1 MFSAAHALA
10 HAKASR
16 NPPTVLL
23 LPQSAPTTG
32 DGLICQHPNVTKP
45 LLFQAAIGGY
55 PDSPQY
61 AGGRFRNTHPRPV
74 NSPTPDARTL
84 WNFFFNKPADSE
96 PRKAL
101 PVLPLS
107 TAALDAAPERSLYRL
122 GHSTLLMKLRGG
134 WWLTDPVFSERA
146 SPLSFAGPKRL
157 HAPPIAL
164 AELPPLRGV
173 LLSHDHYDH
182 LDHATIRALA
192 PKVGIFLC
200 TLGVGDRLAAWGVP
214 ADKIVQHDWWQG
226 SEVDGLRF
234 TATPAQHFSGRG
246 LRDGNRT
253 LWASW
258 VIEDLQGERPLR
270 VFFSGDGGYFDGFA
284 EIGRRFGP
292 FDLTLMETGAYDPHW
307 PYVHMHP
314 AQTIQAHKDLSG
326 QWLLPIHNGTFNLAM
341 HAWWDPFEQILSLGH
356 QQGIAIATPMMG
368 ERLDLN
374 TPHAGTPWW
383 RACADTATDS
393 ISPSP
398 AGDVTRLDSR
408 PQR

>member
-1 MFSAAHALA
+1 MAAPAIRPLA
-10 HAKASR
+10 IRLLQRGKPSQTAA
-16 NPPTVLL
+16 NVLL
-23 LPQSAPTTG
+23 RRPILFR
-32 DGLICQHPNVTKP
+32 KP
-45 LLFQAAIGGY
+45 SLSTPIADY
-55 PDSPQY
+55 EDSPQY
-61 AGGRFRNTHPRPV
+61 SGGRFRNTHPRPA
-74 NSPTPDARTL
+74 NSPKPDAGTL
-84 WNFFFNKPADSE
+84 WKFFFNKPADSE
-96 PRKAL
+96 PGKAL

-107 TAALDAAPERSLYRL
+107 TAELDLAPERSLYRL

-146 SPLSFAGPKRL
+146 SPLSFAGPKRF

-164 AELPPLRGV
+164 DELPALRGV

-182 LDHATIRALA
+182 LDRASIRVLA
-192 PKVGIFLC
+192 PKVGVFLC
-200 TLGVGDRLAAWGVP
+200 PLGVGDRLAAWGVP

-234 TATPAQHFSGRG
+234 TATPAQHFSGRS

-258 VIEDLQGERPLR
+258 TIEDRQADRPLR

-292 FDLTLMETGAYDPHW
+292 FDVTLMETGAYDAHW

-314 AQTIQAHKDLSG
+314 AQTVQAHRDLGG

-341 HAWWDPFEQILSLGH
+341 HAWWDPFEQILSLGRQH
-356 QQGIAIATPMMG
+356 GIEIATPMMG
-368 ERLDLN
+368 ERLDLGA
-374 TPHAGTPWW
+374 PHAGSAWW
-383 RACADTATDS
+383 RACAEADS
-393 ISPSP
+393 KGLDLRP
-398 AGDVTRLDSR
+398 AQ
-408 PQR
+408 P

>member
-1 MFSAAHALA
+1 LFKKPSLTTPLA
-10 HAKASR
+10 
-16 NPPTVLL
+16 
-23 LPQSAPTTG
+23 
-32 DGLICQHPNVTKP
+32 D
-45 LLFQAAIGGY
+45 Y
-55 PDSPQY
+55 EDSPQY
-61 AGGRFRNTHPRPV
+61 SGGRFRNTHPRPA
-74 NSPTPDARTL
+74 NSPKPDAGTL
-84 WNFFFNKPADSE
+84 WKFFFNKPADSE
-96 PRKAL
+96 PGKAL

-107 TAALDAAPERSLYRL
+107 TAELNLAPERSLYRL

-146 SPLSFAGPKRL
+146 SPLSFAGPRRF

-164 AELPPLRGV
+164 DELPALRGV

-182 LDHATIRALA
+182 LDRATIRVLA

-200 TLGVGDRLAAWGVP
+200 PLGVGDRLAAWGVP
-214 ADKIVQHDWWQG
+214 TDKIVQHDWWQG

-234 TATPAQHFSGRG
+234 TATPAQHFSGRS

-258 VIEDLQGERPLR
+258 TIEDRQADRPLR

-292 FDLTLMETGAYDPHW
+292 FDVTLMETGAYDAHW

-314 AQTIQAHKDLSG
+314 AQTVQAHRDLGG

-341 HAWWDPFEQILSLGH
+341 HAWWDPFEQILGLGRQH
-356 QQGIAIATPMMG
+356 GIAIATPMMG
-368 ERLDLN
+368 ERLDLGA
-374 TPHAGTPWW
+374 PHAGSAWW
-383 RACADTATDS
+383 RACAGLKADS
-393 ISPSP
+393 HQPSST
-398 AGDVTRLDSR
+398 GEVTPLDFR
-408 PQR
+408 PHP